1 MSCLKIIKLL
11 LIAQAYAFIITVS
24 HEIKS
29 NAKAINGERHLAACH
44 VQDSINIII
53 PNVEHRMKSSA
64 TIIAKNLTSKVM
76 LYVHVHVYIKRL
88 CVHVHIEVMCTCTY
102 RGYVYMYIYRIRVH
116 VHIEFMCTCTYTE
129 NVYLY
134 I

>member
-44 VQDSINIII
+44 VQDAINIII
-53 PNVEHRMKSSA
+53 TNVEHRMKSSA
-64 TIIAKNLTSKVM
+64 TIIAKNLTSKVI
-76 LYVHVHVYIKRL
+76 LYIHVHVHVYIKRL
-88 CVHVHIEVMCTCTY
+88 CVHVHVHVPIENT
-102 RGYVYMYIYRIRVH
+102 YMYI
-116 VHIEFMCTCTYTE
+116 
-129 NVYLY
+129 
-134 I
+134 